1 MHNLLHRTQPS
12 GLGDEFRTYVMASQT
27 WVLLV
32 QVSSPEEIMGLLE
45 EGNKRRKTDSTDA
58 NATSSRS
65 HAVGAVLSGD

>member
-1 MHNLLHRTQPS
+1 
-12 GLGDEFRTYVMASQT
+12 
-27 WVLLV
+27 
-32 QVSSPEEIMGLLE
+32 MGLLE